1 MVGAYERRMPNGL
14 NLKLTGVG
22 AMICGVVWVLTTYSV
37 RVSNPF
43 LARLA
48 GVVGVGL
55 AALAVVDALDGGLS
69 D

>member
-1 MVGAYERRMPNGL
+1 MPNWL

-22 AMICGVVWVLTTYSV
+22 AMICGLVWVLTTYSV

-43 LARLA
+43 LAQLA
-48 GVVGVGL
+48 GVAGVCL
-55 AALAVVDALDGGLS
+55 AILAVADALNGGLT

>member
-1 MVGAYERRMPNGL
+1 MPNWL

-22 AMICGVVWVLTTYSV
+22 AMICGLVWVLTTYSV

-48 GVVGVGL
+48 GVAGVCL
-55 AALAVVDALDGGLS
+55 AIFAVADALNGGLT